1 MIVSHSY
8 YGVLIGLLVVMIGSF
23 FTHLL
28 VGPVSLQWLNIWS
41 AIIENKVSLDS
52 LIFFEIRLPRAILAL
67 LVGATLGI
75 SGAALQGL
83 LRNPLAESGIIGVS
97 NCAALGAVLVFYFGF
112 TQSVWFA
119 LPLAGLLGAL
129 VSVVLVFLLAGRSGS
144 TVTLILAGIA
154 INTIAGALMA
164 MALNF
169 APNPYAMQEIVFW
182 LLGSVANR
190 SVGDILII
198 VPFTLL
204 GWVLILSCGRFLNAM
219 TLGEETANSLGFNVR
234 VLRWRLVVGV
244 VACVGAAVSVCGNI
258 GFIGLV
264 IPHLLRPLVGYDP
277 QRLLNVSALGGAVL
291 LLLSDIVVQVLSS
304 GGELKLGVITSL
316 VGGPFFLYLI
326 LKNRNLWS

>member
-1 MIVSHSY
+1 
-8 YGVLIGLLVVMIGSF
+8 
-23 FTHLL
+23 
-28 VGPVSLQWLNIWS
+28 
-41 AIIENKVSLDS
+41 
-52 LIFFEIRLPRAILAL
+52 
-67 LVGATLGI
+67 
-75 SGAALQGL
+75 
-83 LRNPLAESGIIGVS
+83 
-97 NCAALGAVLVFYFGF
+97 
-112 TQSVWFA
+112 
-119 LPLAGLLGAL
+119 
-129 VSVVLVFLLAGRSGS
+129 
-144 TVTLILAGIA
+144 
-154 INTIAGALMA
+154 
-164 MALNF
+164 
-169 APNPYAMQEIVFW
+169 
-182 LLGSVANR
+182 
-190 SVGDILII
+190 
-198 VPFTLL
+198 
-204 GWVLILSCGRFLNAM
+204 M